1 VTERTRHERR
11 RQAAAVRQL
20 LRNRSWVAV
29 GLTQQINAEA
39 ARKARREAMVVVPLI
54 VLVLVVYSYRVEL
67 FGIDLPIRV
76 GTVVALLALGWT
88 VARDLGRAAEPALF
102 KRLETGTAGTVSFL
116 IRLAMIGVALLIAAN
131 IAGLQ
136 PGTLA
141 VGGALTVV
149 IFGLAAQ
156 QTLANVLAGTVLLS
170 ARPFRV
176 GDRVRFQGGPLA
188 GQVEGVV
195 ASLGLLYTTLASG
208 EDAIM
213 VPNSVVLS
221 LAVMPLREPAGVDL
235 RARLHASVRPSELQK
250 LLDDTVGTPTRAH
263 PHISLEEVDGDEVV
277 MRVSATP
284 MRDSEGPELADEI
297 LNALSEVGSRNGD
310 TPVRVERAS
319 PRPTAEPDEE
329 DRP

>member
-1 VTERTRHERR
+1 
-11 RQAAAVRQL
+11 VRDL

-29 GLTQQINAEA
+29 GLTRQINAEA
-39 ARKARREAMVVVPLI
+39 ARKARREAMVVVPLLA
-54 VLVLVVYSYRVEL
+54 VVLVVYQYRREL
-67 FGIDLPIRV
+67 FGIDVPIRIA
-76 GTVVALLALGWT
+76 TVVALLALGFT
-88 VARDLGRAAEPALF
+88 VARDIGRAAEPALF
-102 KRLETGTAGTVSFL
+102 KRLDAGTAGTVSFV
-116 IRLAMIGVALLIAAN
+116 IRLVTMGLALIVAAN

-156 QTLANVLAGTVLLS
+156 QTLANVMAGTVLLS

-176 GDRVRFQGGPLA
+176 GDRVRFQGGGLA

-221 LAVMPLREPAGVDL
+221 LAVMPLREPAKVDL
-235 RARLHASVRPSELQK
+235 RARLHASVRPSELQR
-250 LLDDTVGTPTRAH
+250 LLDDTVSTPTRAH
-263 PHISLEEVDGDEVV
+263 PHIALEEVDGDEVV
-277 MRVSATP
+277 MRVTATP
-284 MRDSEGPELADEI
+284 MRASEGPDLADEI
-297 LNALSEVGSRNGD
+297 LVVLAEVG
-310 TPVRVERAS
+310 
-319 PRPTAEPDEE
+319 
-329 DRP
+329 